1 MYMYLREAW
10 SACGGPGDVAHYYH
24 CLGATIATNGVLLPS
39 ASCSGEE
46 LARFLYAWLTTCLA
60 HNGGRQL

>member
-10 SACGGPGDVAHYYH
+10 SACGGPGDVAHYCH

-39 ASCSGEE
+39 ASCSGKE
-46 LARFLYAWLTTCLA
+46 LARFFIVLRKFLSDFCIVIIK
-60 HNGGRQL
+60 